1 MAPHALQNGFQSTL
15 GVILAIFI
23 VIAGCSILYGIYKEI
38 KNYYKNRGAKAKF
51 VIDNWDKYIK
61 KGYFEELALLN
72 KYKEQIKKGE
82 WPDELN
88 DKFEWS
94 EFGNAC
100 STDEDGSIYYYK
112 KTFLTLKNK
121 YKKKEKKEPEAKEEN
136 KEDDK

>member
-1 MAPHALQNGFQSTL
+1 MAPHAFYNGFHSTL
-15 GVILAIFI
+15 GVVLAIT
-23 VIAGCSILYGIYKEI
+23 VTVAVVSILYAIGKEI
-38 KNYYKNRGAKAKF
+38 RDYIKNRGAKAKF

-121 YKKKEKKEPEAKEEN
+121 YKKKEKKEAEAKEEN